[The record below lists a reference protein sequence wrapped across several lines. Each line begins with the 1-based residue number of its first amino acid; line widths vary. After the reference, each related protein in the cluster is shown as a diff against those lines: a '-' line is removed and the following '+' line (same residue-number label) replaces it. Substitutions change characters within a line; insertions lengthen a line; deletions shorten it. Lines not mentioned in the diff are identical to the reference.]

1 MNELK
6 KIIAS
11 LKKRDYKPVY
21 FLMGE
26 EPFYIDYISNFMI
39 NHVIPD
45 DEKDFNQIIVYG
57 KDIEINEL
65 MSQARQYPFMGERI
79 LLVVREA
86 QELHR
91 TIEQFADYLKSI
103 QPTTTVVIG
112 YKYKTLDKRKALY
125 KALAKSSDVVIF
137 ESKKIKDYHIDGW
150 VKSYVSD
157 QKLLIEPKA
166 VAMLVEFLGNDLSK
180 IVNEIDKL
188 RIVLKDQNLIT
199 ADAIEEHIGISKEY
213 NNFEFISAIAQ
224 RNEVKAFDIAKNF
237 ALNTKNNP
245 MVVTVALLYNFFS
258 RLLQYHGLIH
268 KNKGVALSEIAKHIG
283 VPEFGMKDYQFAVKN
298 YPMRKVSHIIEAIRI
313 IDLKS
318 KGVNAVAMP
327 HDDLLKELLIKIFR

>member
-11 LKKRDYKPVY
+11 LNKKDYKPVY

-39 NHVIPD
+39 NHVIPE
-45 DEKDFNQIIVYG
+45 DEKDFNQVIVYG
-57 KDIEINEL
+57 KDIEVNEL
-65 MSQARQYPFMGERI
+65 ISQARQYPFMGERI

-86 QELHR
+86 QELHKS
-91 TIEQFADYLKSI
+91 IELFADYLKFI

-125 KALAKSSDVVIF
+125 KALSKSPDVVIF
-137 ESKKIKDYHIDGW
+137 ESKKIKDYQIDGW
-150 VKSYVSD
+150 INSYVSD
-157 QKLLIEPKA
+157 HNLQIEPKA
-166 VAMLVEFLGNDLSK
+166 VAMLSEFLGNDLSK

-188 RIVLKDQNLIT
+188 KIVLKNQNTIT

-213 NNFEFISAIAQ
+213 NNFEFISTIAQ

-245 MVVTVALLYNFFS
+245 LVVTIAILYNFFS
-258 RLLQYHGLIH
+258 RLLQYHGLTH
-268 KNKGVALSEIAKHIG
+268 KNNGITLSEIAKHIG
-283 VPEFGMKDYQFAVKN
+283 VPEFGMKDYQIAVKN
-298 YPMRKVSHIIEAIRI
+298 YPMRKVSHIIEVIRI

-318 KGVNAVAMP
+318 KGVDANAMP
-327 HDDLLKELLIKIFR
+327 HDELLKELLIKIFR